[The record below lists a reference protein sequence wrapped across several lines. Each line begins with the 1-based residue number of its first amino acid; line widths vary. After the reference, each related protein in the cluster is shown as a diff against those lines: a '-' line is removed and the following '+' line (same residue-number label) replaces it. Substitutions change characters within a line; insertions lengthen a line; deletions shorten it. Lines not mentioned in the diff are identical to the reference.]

1 MINGG
6 IIQNA
11 IYKSQMSWS
20 GVGYIVYYPVEMLYT
35 LSRKMEGDGIM
46 LELLLMT
53 YKDMFGED
61 FPIADFAGTP
71 EIDVIN
77 ILYDCVRNN
86 LPYDPNRTIKAE
98 ITDAPGLNK

>member
-1 MINGG
+1 MAGLLS
-6 IIQNA
+6 A
-11 IYKSQMSWS
+11 
-20 GVGYIVYYPVEMLYT
+20 GYNVYSST
-35 LSRKMEGDGIM
+35 KRGKKM

-61 FPIADFAGTP
+61 FPIAEFAGTP

>member
-1 MINGG
+1 
-6 IIQNA
+6 
-11 IYKSQMSWS
+11 
-20 GVGYIVYYPVEMLYT
+20 
-35 LSRKMEGDGIM
+35 M

-77 ILYDCVRNN
+77 ILYDLSCNFYFWTCYPKKRRKKKIQRK
-86 LPYDPNRTIKAE
+86 LKKLKKQALKA
-98 ITDAPGLNK
+98 AKAKKAY

>member
-1 MINGG
+1 MIFGKYSLG
-6 IIQNA
+6 RGCIFFA
-11 IYKSQMSWS
+11 AERTGLLSA
-20 GVGYIVYYPVEMLYT
+20 GYNVYSSAKRGE
-35 LSRKMEGDGIM
+35 IM